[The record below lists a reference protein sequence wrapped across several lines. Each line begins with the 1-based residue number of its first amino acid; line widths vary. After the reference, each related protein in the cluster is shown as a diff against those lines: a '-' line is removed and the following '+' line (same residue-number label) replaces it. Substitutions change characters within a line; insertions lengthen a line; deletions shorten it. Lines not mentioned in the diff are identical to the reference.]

1 MLQSFENKREALP
14 VGDPLVI
21 KAGICYTVQEA
32 EGICFSS
39 GESAVGLLSSPLQEQ
54 QMFGF
59 PILLNPK
66 RKKTNGSVHD

>member
-14 VGDPLVI
+14 LGDPLAI

-39 GESAVGLLSSPLQEQ
+39 GESAAGLLSSLQQGQ

-59 PILLNPK
+59 PVLLEPQ
-66 RKKTNGSVHD
+66 REKK